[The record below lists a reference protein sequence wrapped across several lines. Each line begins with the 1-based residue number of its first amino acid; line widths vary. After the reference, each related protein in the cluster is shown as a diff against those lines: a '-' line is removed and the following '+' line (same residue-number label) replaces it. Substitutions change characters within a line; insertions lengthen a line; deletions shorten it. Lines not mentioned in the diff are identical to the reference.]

1 LSAELE
7 RSHVWVA
14 GRRALVQR
22 LLDRHR
28 AGRVESAVD
37 VGSGTGSFLEV
48 LERYANE
55 VVGIEPLVREGNG
68 RMKPGDVQRL
78 PFDAGSVDL
87 VTALD
92 VLEHVDDGSA
102 LAELRRVLR
111 PGGLIVATVPAFRF
125 LWSARD
131 ELAAH
136 RRRYR
141 RAE

>member
-1 LSAELE
+1 
-7 RSHVWVA
+7 
-14 GRRALVQR
+14 
-22 LLDRHR
+22 
-28 AGRVESAVD
+28 
-37 VGSGTGSFLEV
+37 GSFLEV
-48 LERYANE
+48 LERYAHE

-102 LAELRRVLR
+102 LAEVRRVLR

-141 RAE
+141 RAELADLFESEGFAIAETAYYQFALFPVLAALRIVGRSRP